1 MAVLVGDSDLVTV
14 TYSGSRA
21 ATELDLIR
29 STGPVTVTFSDI
41 SFGTSMCLDLVSW
54 VQEVHNAAIMM
65 VA

>member
-1 MAVLVGDSDLVTV
+1 MAVLVGDSDLVKV

-21 ATELDLIR
+21 
-29 STGPVTVTFSDI
+29 GPYKVHWSVTFTGSDI
-41 SFGTSMCLDLVSW
+41 SFGTSMCLDLMSW